1 MMVLQMRIVKIHR
14 TNIIFIYK
22 KVMLIDVITFLISV
36 CFAASSGSFQ
46 LFNCPG
52 GQVRMTSLF

>member
-1 MMVLQMRIVKIHR
+1 MMVLQMQIVKIHR

-36 CFAASSGSFQ
+36 CFAASSGSF
-46 LFNCPG
+46 
-52 GQVRMTSLF
+52 